1 MENNEKN
8 LEAIFAKLKKLQRL
22 YDGAKAINSEGE
34 ANNAAAAIQRLM
46 LQYNLSS
53 AEVDAYNEPNPDVIE
68 ERRVS
73 NFNYRSIGGTWESRL
88 LNILCQFNF
97 CKSFQVGGVSRGM
110 IVGKKENIEMVL
122 WLRDFLSRQFV
133 ELSKKRWKEYMQGF
147 EYAFKPCSKDK
158 FQRNYLIGCTDGL
171 YLKLKEEADRDKED
185 LGEGITALVVRSNAD
200 IDKYMERYNVGTAR
214 RTRDDWSSARAQGQ
228 TDGRNVQINK
238 PLTSGR
244 SEAEK
249 TRLLG

>member
-1 MENNEKN
+1 METNGKN
-8 LEAIFAKLKKLQRL
+8 LDAIFTKLKKLQKL
-22 YDGAKAINSEGE
+22 YEGAKAINSEGE
-34 ANNAAAAIQRLM
+34 ANNAAAAMQRLM
-46 LQYNLSS
+46 LQYNLSL
-53 AEVDAYNEPNPDVIE
+53 ADVDAYNEPNPDAIE
-68 ERRVS
+68 ERNVS
-73 NFNYRSIGGTWESRL
+73 NYNYRSIGGSWESRL

-97 CKSFQVGGVSRGM
+97 CRAYQRGGISRGM

-122 WLRDFLSRQFV
+122 WLKEFVSRQFV
-133 ELSKKRWKEYMQGF
+133 ELSKKRWKEYTQGF
-147 EYAFKPCSKDK
+147 EFAIHPCSKDK

-171 YLKLKEEADRDKED
+171 YWKLKEEADRDKED
-185 LGEGITALVVRSNAD
+185 LGERITALVVRSNAD
-200 IDKYMERYNVGTAR
+200 IDKYMERYQVGRGR
-214 RTRDDWSSARAQGQ
+214 RTRETWDSARAKGQ